1 MHKTPKHNGV
11 GWGGRENA
19 VKLGS
24 QPGQLHSPVLGS
36 GVCPATQASSSS
48 GSRLTRPAINKAL
61 VCPKPMIFYVL
72 LKCINARLVFYL
84 AEEKSKMRN
93 RGKRGG
99 RRVGC
104 IVCGRLTVPSYRC
117 YCAVLLDQ
125 TFAWVT
131 GTYPPT
137 VLPFVAHCSGSNIL
151 LLPHVGLQRFIWW
164 DIWWIVSIAMFTS
177 WSLSSPGV

>member
-11 GWGGRENA
+11 GWGGREKA

-24 QPGQLHSPVLGS
+24 QPGQLHSPVFGS
-36 GVCPATQASSSS
+36 GVCPATQASSS
-48 GSRLTRPAINKAL
+48 GSRLTRPAMNKDL

-104 IVCGRLTVPSYRC
+104 IACGRLTVPSYRC
-117 YCAVLLDQ
+117 SCAVLLDQ
-125 TFAWVT
+125 TFAWVNWHVSAH
-131 GTYPPT
+131 GSSFCCSLLRLKHIVAPT
-137 VLPFVAHCSGSNIL
+137 RGVATIHLVRHLVNC
-151 LLPHVGLQRFIWW
+151 
-164 DIWWIVSIAMFTS
+164 
-177 WSLSSPGV
+177 